1 MSCSGVWHALFL
13 VLDILQSVWNVFKFC
28 FAACLEAEL
37 VLKIALLVLRQTK
50 SILVDFEKNLS
61 WFIFVY
67 IGEGPLGSV
76 LSI

>member
-1 MSCSGVWHALFL
+1 M
-13 VLDILQSVWNVFKFC
+13 FKFC

>member
-1 MSCSGVWHALFL
+1 M
-13 VLDILQSVWNVFKFC
+13 FKFC
-28 FAACLEAEL
+28 FASFLEAEL

-50 SILVDFEKNLS
+50 FILVDFENNLS